1 MASEMTRERPSV
13 WIWAALALLA
23 ATAVMSN
30 TVLFRQ
36 VVQGK
41 SDLTRNIPARI
52 GEWELIEEYA
62 ASASEVQG
70 LETSDIIKR
79 TYGNGRH
86 YMELVVAYIAH
97 SSRKSAHAQEACL
110 RGSGALVGSI
120 GDVYWDGG
128 RVHAK
133 IISMDVRDRRQW
145 VGYWYKIG
153 NIYTADYLSSSLRM
167 FLGGLIGKK
176 AQGASLI
183 RIMTPEARGEA
194 QAQVQARMED
204 FTRAL
209 LPELQK
215 NLP

>member
-1 MASEMTRERPSV
+1 MAPDTSANRPSL

-23 ATAVMSN
+23 ATAVLSN

-36 VVQGK
+36 SVQGRTE
-41 SDLTRNIPARI
+41 LARNIPARI
-52 GEWELIEEYA
+52 GDWELIDEYA
-62 ASASEVQG
+62 ASPSEVQG

-110 RGSGALVGSI
+110 RGSGAMVGSI
-120 GDVYWDGG
+120 GDVSWVDG

-133 IISMDVRDRRQW
+133 LISMDIRDRRQW

-153 NIYTADYLSSSLRM
+153 DIYTASYLSSSLRM
-167 FLGGLIGKK
+167 FLGGLVGKQT
-176 AQGASLI
+176 QGASLV
-183 RIMTPEARGEA
+183 RILTPESKGEN
-194 QAQVQARMED
+194 QGQVQARMQD
-204 FTRAL
+204 FTRSL

-215 NLP
+215 HLP